1 MSRPFPFLQPGD
13 TLTRALRRWITGT
26 FAGRA
31 IALGLAAKLLSL
43 MLEQLSSATA
53 AARVFETAGAAA
65 LAAGAFALVYR
76 VYKEYKGIVLWRVRR
91 KLTLSYIF
99 IGFVPALLIIVLF
112 ATLGFW
118 LFYNVGMYMARRGID
133 SAVERAAFLAES
145 TAFGL
150 QSSESVAELRERLER
165 RQAAA
170 ERSYPF
176 VSYAVVPATRLCTGG
191 DRRSSTAAADR
202 VLTAGAWRHLDP
214 PTAIPASVECAGVA
228 ALLVYRETPGADGGD
243 RAGLVARAVAW
254 PDEAQ
259 PQFAVVVDLPFSAK
273 LLERVRADTG
283 IDLGDVTQVEV
294 NASRV
299 GPDAKPTPDEAAC
312 AAPLLSGRPLESA
325 QRQAPQPDTRNPLRR
340 PIQWGLFFKFR
351 DWPTGASC
359 DALAAFGITIAD
371 LYARV
376 SDPARAGPVNVNRV
390 LLVLIGLIGALLLVI
405 QIAAFIMGLS
415 LARSITG
422 SIHELF
428 TGTERVRL
436 GDFTHKI
443 AIRSRD
449 QLGELAESFNSMT
462 SSIEDLLQ
470 QKAEKERLEQELRIA
485 RTIQMSLLPH
495 GGLNRP
501 GLSVTAHCEPAREV
515 GGDYYDYLPID
526 DHRVGLL
533 IADVAGKGTS
543 AALYMA
549 ELKGLMLSLTQL
561 HTSPRRLLIDANR
574 IIARH
579 LDSRSFITITYAV
592 VDLEAKTLTYARA
605 GHCPLIYVPGPH
617 AASRRAQILAPDGLV
632 LGLQID
638 NGERFNRLLTE
649 SSIRLGTGDIFL
661 FYTDGL
667 TEAMDAD
674 GNIFGDARLA
684 TMVQEHADLPFE
696 ELRER
701 IMREVSAFSG
711 PVLQHDDMTILLLK
725 VEDVGSHLPAGT
737 ARNVD
742 AEAVGAGRGRR

>member
-13 TLTRALRRWITGT
+13 TLTRAFRRWITGT
-26 FAGRA
+26 FAGRT
-31 IALGLAAKLLSL
+31 IALGLVAKLLAL
-43 MLEQLSSATA
+43 LLEQLPSATA
-53 AARVFETAGAAA
+53 AARGFETAGAVA
-65 LAAGAFALVYR
+65 LAAGAIALVHR
-76 VYKEYKGIVLWRVRR
+76 LYKDFKGIVLWRVRR
-91 KLTLSYIF
+91 KLTLSYLF

-118 LFYNVGMYMARRGID
+118 LFYNVGMYMARRGLD
-133 SAVERAAFLAES
+133 FAVERAAYLADS

-150 QSSESVAELRERLER
+150 QSSGSVAELRERLER

-170 ERSYPF
+170 ARVYPF
-176 VSYAVVPATRLCTGG
+176 VSYAVVPATRVCAGG
-191 DRRSSTAAADR
+191 GRRSPTAPGDR
-202 VLTAGAWRHLDP
+202 VLTAGDWRHLDP
-214 PTAIPASVECAGVA
+214 PAAIPASVGCAGVA
-228 ALLVYRETPGADGGD
+228 ALLVYSDTPGAADVAD
-243 RAGLVARAVAW
+243 HARLVARAVAW
-254 PDEAQ
+254 PDELE
-259 PQFAVVVDLPFSAK
+259 PQFAVVVDLPFSAG
-273 LLERVRADTG
+273 LLKRVHDDTSV
-283 IDLGDVTQVEV
+283 DLGDVTQLEV
-294 NASRV
+294 KPSRV
-299 GPDAKPTPDEAAC
+299 GKPTPAEAAC
-312 AAPLLSGRPLESA
+312 AVPLLRGRPLELTRKPPPPSN
-325 QRQAPQPDTRNPLRR
+325 TRNPFRR
-340 PIQWGLFFKFR
+340 PREWVLFFEFR
-351 DWPTGASC
+351 DWSSGESCTAS
-359 DALAAFGITIAD
+359 AGVGITIAD
-371 LYARV
+371 LYARIT
-376 SDPARAGPVNVNRV
+376 DAARAGGVDISYI
-390 LLVLIGLIGALLLVI
+390 LLVIIGLIGALLLVI

-443 AIRSRD
+443 MVRSRD

-470 QKAEKERLEQELRIA
+470 QKAEKERLAQELRIA
-485 RTIQMSLLPH
+485 RTIQMSLLPQ

-617 AASRRAQILAPDGLV
+617 AESRRAQILAPDGLV

-638 NGERFNRLLTE
+638 NGERFNRLLME

-684 TMVQEHADLPFE
+684 TLVQEHADLPFE

-711 PVLQHDDMTILLLK
+711 PALQHDDMTLLLLK

-737 ARNVD
+737 ARQVD
-742 AEAVGAGRGRR
+742 AAAVGAGRGRQ